1 MQNLNLFQVVR
12 ERRTVPRPVHMWLG
26 LGVVLLLCAAHAGW
40 HLWQLQQS
48 SQRLQTMLA
57 KAERQETQLDAVRS
71 QFVEPQL
78 DTRLPEE
85 LSARERDN
93 RELQRLIA
101 HLQLLSSQRNAG
113 FIAPLAALTAQ
124 HPPSG
129 LWLSVISLREGGRHI
144 RLQGRSQDQELLP
157 QYLQR
162 LGQSPVFSGRDFARF
177 DVQRGDDQL
186 LHFDLSSQQKDQED
200 ADE

>member
-12 ERRTVPRPVHMWLG
+12 QRRTGPRPAQMWLG
-26 LGVVLLLCAAHAGW
+26 LGIVLLLCGVHAGW
-40 HLWQLQQS
+40 LLWQLQHS
-48 SQRLQTMLA
+48 TQRLQTMLA
-57 KAERQETQLDAVRS
+57 QAERQEAQLEAVRS

-78 DTRLPEE
+78 DARLPEE

-113 FIAPLAALTAQ
+113 FVAPLTALTEQ

-129 LWLSVISLREGGRHI
+129 LWLSTISLSEGGRHI

-177 DVQRGDDQL
+177 DVTRGDDQL
-186 LHFDLSSQQKDQED
+186 LHFDLSSQQSDQED

>member
-1 MQNLNLFQVVR
+1 MQNLNLYQVVR
-12 ERRTVPRPVHMWLG
+12 KRRTGPRPVQMWLG
-26 LGVVLLLCAAHAGW
+26 LGIVLLLCAAHAGW
-40 HLWQLQQS
+40 QLWQLQQS
-48 SQRLQTMLA
+48 TQRLQTMLA
-57 KAERQETQLDAVRS
+57 QAERQETQLEAVRS

-113 FIAPLAALTAQ
+113 FVAPLTALTAQ

>member
-12 ERRTVPRPVHMWLG
+12 KRRIGPRPAQMWLG
-26 LGVVLLLCAAHAGW
+26 LGIVLLLCGVHAGW
-40 HLWQLQQS
+40 QLWQLQQS
-48 SQRLQTMLA
+48 TQRLQTMLA
-57 KAERQETQLDAVRS
+57 QAERQEAQLEAVRS
-71 QFVEPQL
+71 QFIEPQL
-78 DTRLPEE
+78 DARLPEE
-85 LSARERDN
+85 LSARERNN

-101 HLQLLSSQRNAG
+101 HLQLLSSQRNTG
-113 FIAPLAALTAQ
+113 FVAPLTALTAQ

-129 LWLSVISLREGGRHI
+129 LWLSAISLTEGGRHI

-177 DVQRGDDQL
+177 DVTRGDDQL
-186 LHFDLSSQQKDQED
+186 LHFDLSSQQNDQED

>member
-1 MQNLNLFQVVR
+1 MQNLNLFQIVR
-12 ERRTVPRPVHMWLG
+12 KRRTGPRPAQMWLG
-26 LGVVLLLCAAHAGW
+26 LGIVLLLCVVHAGSQ
-40 HLWQLQQS
+40 LWQLQQS
-48 SQRLQTMLA
+48 TQRLQAMLA
-57 KAERQETQLDAVRS
+57 QAERQETQLEAVRS

-113 FIAPLAALTAQ
+113 FVAPLTALAER

-129 LWLSVISLREGGRHI
+129 LWLSAIGLREGGRHI

-177 DVQRGDDQL
+177 DVTRGDDQL
-186 LHFDLSSQQKDQED
+186 LHFDLSSQQNDQED
-200 ADE
+200 ANE